1 MSAEARRG
9 ARSTEPARSRAS
21 ARSGPRQESPRA
33 EGSIRAV
40 DRALD
45 VLEAVAS
52 DPDGVTVLEV
62 ARLVEL
68 PLSTVYRVIET
79 LKRRHYVSDL
89 ASGSRVGIGPALLEV
104 SSAYRAPRDLK
115 EIAHPVMS
123 SLAAAVK
130 ETTNLA
136 IQTSGFAVYLH
147 QVEAPEMLMRMFMQT
162 GVRAPCHCSGVG
174 KVLLA
179 WATEQEAAR
188 LLETVDFVA
197 HTSRTITNLPQLQN
211 ELERVRKLGYA
222 LDDEEREVGVR
233 CVAVPVFSASRRL
246 VAGLSVSGPTS
257 RVTLDRVPKLVEQV
271 AAAAAAIGNQL
282 S

>member
-1 MSAEARRG
+1 MSAEAQRG
-9 ARSTEPARSRAS
+9 VPSEGSAKSRAS
-21 ARSGPRQESPRA
+21 TRSRSRKEAPRV

-45 VLEAVAS
+45 VLEAIAR
-52 DPDGVTVLEV
+52 DPNGVTVLEI
-62 ARLVEL
+62 ARRVEL

-79 LKRRHYVSDL
+79 LRRRHYVSEL

-123 SLAAAVK
+123 SLAALVR

-136 IQTSGFAVYLH
+136 IQESGVAVYLH

-179 WATEQEAAR
+179 WATEREAER
-188 LLETVDFVA
+188 LLETVDFA
-197 HTSRTITNLPQLQN
+197 AYTSRTITNLPQLQH
-211 ELERVRKLGYA
+211 ELERIRKLGYA
-222 LDDEEREVGVR
+222 LDDEEREIGVR

-257 RVTLDRVPKLVEQV
+257 RVTLDRVPDLVEQV
-271 AAAAAAIGNQL
+271 SAAAAAIGDQL